1 MAQVKILWLGW
12 PFVLCL
18 YARKCVWST
27 NLSTFGKFLSGFW
40 AGPWKTQQSCKNILW
55 LHWRL
60 MLRGEVSG
68 SWHACVDTWT
78 GLTSHFLL
86 NFSFNFQYHKEG
98 CFFFLNRWLCEQCGQ
113 RHIHLTWTC
122 TRGANGDVFSCP
134 WPALS
139 HLHKIIQVSLLKES
153 WWVFFKIKTIVQPQ
167 NEHRAGSGALASGGG
182 AWCNRFRNTGIAW
195 WSKALHQ

>member
-1 MAQVKILWLGW
+1 MAGLTFCFMFI
-12 PFVLCL
+12 C
-18 YARKCVWST
+18 RKCVWST
-27 NLSTFGKFLSGFW
+27 NLSTFGRFLSGFW
-40 AGPWKTQQSCKNILW
+40 SGRPSKAVKTSCDYTNVW
-55 LHWRL
+55 L
-60 MLRGEVSG
+60 LRGEVSG

-86 NFSFNFQYHKEG
+86 NFQYHKEG
-98 CFFFLNRWLCEQCGQ
+98 CFFFFFLNRWLCEQ

-122 TRGANGDVFSCP
+122 TRGANGDVFSCR

-139 HLHKIIQVSLLKES
+139 HLHKIIQISLLKES